1 MKLEEINKIIDIQII
16 DLGKKLKGNYK
27 DNELLSKILKGKIST
42 LKIIKNNF
50 KTKFAEQKKNGEN
63 K

>member
-50 KTKFAEQKKNGEN
+50 KTKFAEQKKGED